1 MGAFS
6 KKPYTAE
13 VTQLRE
19 EDTSSGRYEG
29 ETDFAEEVLSS
40 PKKLFVKVR
49 MIKERDQTSVQWEQ
63 DQDRPHKSSFG
74 SVCKK
79 KRVEEGDCKTR
90 GLEIEAIPLEAE
102 EKLARFIQ
110 IRRFSETWKNGTLS
124 SKSNG
129 EDV

>member
-49 MIKERDQTSVQWEQ
+49 MIKERDQREQ
-63 DQDRPHKSSFG
+63 
-74 SVCKK
+74 
-79 KRVEEGDCKTR
+79 
-90 GLEIEAIPLEAE
+90 EISESKIKIDLINPV
-102 EKLARFIQ
+102 LAQFVR
-110 IRRFSETWKNGTLS
+110 KN
-124 SKSNG
+124 
-129 EDV
+129 V